1 MRGLMTGNHI
11 SNPMEQ
17 HTMAKVNAKAPTRR
31 GNKELHAQ
39 AIALSLHSWN
49 NTVEDWQRLADC
61 VNALGASAPA
71 QARRLVESRTRSMRV
86 LANPFK

>member
-1 MRGLMTGNHI
+1 
-11 SNPMEQ
+11 
-17 HTMAKVNAKAPTRR
+17 MAKVKAKAPTVSRR
-31 GNKELHAQ
+31 GNAELRNQ

-61 VNALGASAPA
+61 VNALGAAAPKE
-71 QARRLVESRTRSMRV
+71 ARRLVESRTRSMRV